1 MIYTLIPVC
10 IVFLAMQ
17 TISLRYLKAQNMRQ
31 NLLANGVFSMLIAIA
46 FVVFAMVKGLT
57 ISTPTIWFG
66 ALFGFMFIA
75 TVSVYYYAMQCGP
88 LSYTTFFFS
97 ASMVV
102 PVVIGLFIWGESLK
116 LTQGIGILM
125 FMAAFYFISVLGG
138 EKGGK
143 VNVRWILLCFGTWL
157 LNGLLG
163 CVSKQHQINM
173 NGGEYVQ
180 MMMLSFVFAA
190 VFALLAAVILMVI
203 DSKKGKTS
211 FAAFA
216 KGDMALMWNGRWPL
230 IGAALGS
237 GAANVIMTYLSS
249 RLPGGYLYPINL
261 GSVVVLVSLF
271 SILILKEKP
280 SKPGLVGILI
290 GLVAIVVTNL

>member
-290 GLVAIVVTNL
+290 GLAAIVVTNL